1 MPTFSVIIKGLNLIS
16 LGVGKMSF
24 EMVDNEPRET
34 VIKVVG
40 VGGGG
45 GNAVEHMIERGAQG
59 IQFITINTDYTA
71 LARSRAHATLQ
82 IGKTGL
88 GAGARPE
95 VGEAAALESKDRIRE
110 LLQGAHLVFIT
121 AGMGGGTG
129 TGAAPVVAQIARE
142 MGILTVAVVT
152 KPFFF
157 EGALR
162 MQRAE
167 EGLVRLKQAVDSQIV
182 ILNDKLEEELG
193 EDASMSE
200 CFAAADDVL
209 FKACAGITEIIQTP
223 GLIGVDFED
232 LRTVMSERGTA
243 MMGSAIASGPDRAR
257 IAAEEA
263 VACPL
268 LEGVTL
274 NGARG
279 VLVYITASEESMK
292 MKETK
297 TVMNIITN
305 FTAKGAQVIYGSAY
319 DDSMGDSMRVT
330 VVATGLDGGQDKA
343 VPPLEKPEAKS
354 QINIWSNPIAS
365 KPVAQPVQQPAA
377 QPQPVMPAT
386 PVWDMP
392 AMPQRVEQPM
402 QQPAVAPVQQPVA
415 SVVEPVAAPR
425 EEVRQ
430 QPTMVAPQ
438 PVVQPQPAP
447 IEKKPEPAA
456 QTDWPSTGGWW
467 SIRRDNK

>member
-1 MPTFSVIIKGLNLIS
+1 MFDVVN
-16 LGVGKMSF
+16 
-24 EMVDNEPRET
+24 DEPRQT

-59 IQFITINTDYTA
+59 IQFIAINTDYTA
-71 LARSRAHATLQ
+71 LSRSRAHATLQ

-88 GAGARPE
+88 GAGAHPE
-95 VGEAAALESKDRIRE
+95 VGEQAAIESKDRIRE
-110 LLQGAHLVFIT
+110 LLQGANLVFIT

-152 KPFFF
+152 KPFSY
-157 EGALR
+157 EGARR

-167 EGLVRLKQAVDSQIV
+167 EGLLRLKEAVDSQIV
-182 ILNDKLEEELG
+182 ILNDKLEDELG
-193 EDASMSE
+193 EDATVSE

-209 FKACAGITEIIQTP
+209 FKACAGITEIIQSP

-243 MMGSAIASGPDRAR
+243 MMGSAIATGPDRAR
-257 IAAEEA
+257 IAAENA

-279 VLVYITASEESMK
+279 VLVYITGSEESMK

-330 VVATGLDGGQDKA
+330 VVATGLDGGVDHSI
-343 VPPLEKPEAKS
+343 PPLEKKEEERPVWATTATKPAVQVPSMAAAPAQQAAKPAAS
-354 QINIWSNPIAS
+354 VTNIWDLPLSHQESVVPPAQPSPNVMQPMT
-365 KPVAQPVQQPAA
+365 PQPVQTQ
-377 QPQPVMPAT
+377 
-386 PVWDMP
+386 
-392 AMPQRVEQPM
+392 
-402 QQPAVAPVQQPVA
+402 
-415 SVVEPVAAPR
+415 
-425 EEVRQ
+425 
-430 QPTMVAPQ
+430 
-438 PVVQPQPAP
+438 
-447 IEKKPEPAA
+447 EPAA
-456 QTDWPSTGGWW
+456 KPQQELGETVPMPFGPAEEEPEESPSRDWPSTGWW
-467 SIRRDNK
+467 SSRRDGK

>member
-343 VPPLEKPEAKS
+343 VPPLEKPEPKS
-354 QINIWSNPIAS
+354 TMNIWSNAPMAA
-365 KPVAQPVQQPAA
+365 KPAQPAQQPA
-377 QPQPVMPAT
+377 QPQPVMPTT
-386 PVWDMP
+386 PVWEMP
-392 AMPQRVEQPM
+392 TMTQRVEQPM
-402 QQPAVAPVQQPVA
+402 QQPAVAPVQQPA
-415 SVVEPVAAPR
+415 APGAEPVR
-425 EEVRQ
+425 EEVRP
-430 QPTMVAPQ
+430 QPTIVAPQ
-438 PVVQPQPAP
+438 PVAQPQPAP

-456 QTDWPSTGGWW
+456 SQTDWPSTGGWW

>member
-1 MPTFSVIIKGLNLIS
+1 M
-16 LGVGKMSF
+16 F
-24 EMVDNEPRET
+24 EVLSDNDPRQT

-59 IQFITINTDYTA
+59 IEFIAINTDYTA
-71 LARSRAHATLQ
+71 LSHSRAHATLQ

-95 VGEAAALESKDRIRE
+95 VGEQAAIEAKDRIRE
-110 LLQGAHLVFIT
+110 LLQGANLVFIT

-152 KPFFF
+152 KPFSY

-167 EGLVRLKQAVDSQIV
+167 EGLVKLKQCVDSQIV
-182 ILNDKLEEELG
+182 ILNDKLEDELG
-193 EDASMSE
+193 EDASVSE

-257 IAAEEA
+257 IAAENA

-279 VLVYITASEESMK
+279 VLVYITASEETMK

-330 VVATGLDGGQDKA
+330 VVATGLDGGKDKEVA
-343 VPPLEKPEAKS
+343 PIDKPDEKRDVWEHNSRAYAEP
-354 QINIWSNPIAS
+354 QQQTDPWSPRQN
-365 KPVAQPVQQPAA
+365 AQAQTVSQPAA
-377 QPQPVMPAT
+377 V
-386 PVWDMP
+386 
-392 AMPQRVEQPM
+392 
-402 QQPAVAPVQQPVA
+402 
-415 SVVEPVAAPR
+415 
-425 EEVRQ
+425 
-430 QPTMVAPQ
+430 
-438 PVVQPQPAP
+438 QPAP
-447 IEKKPEPAA
+447 EPALQKVSEPAA
-456 QTDWPSTGGWW
+456 PEVTAQTATTPEATKTEAPKEEKAADEWETGWW
-467 SIRRDNK
+467 SIRHDTK

>member
-1 MPTFSVIIKGLNLIS
+1 MFEVLN
-16 LGVGKMSF
+16 
-24 EMVDNEPRET
+24 DDPRQT

-59 IQFITINTDYTA
+59 IEFIAINTDYTA
-71 LARSRAHATLQ
+71 LSHSRAHATLQ

-95 VGEAAALESKDRIRE
+95 VGEQAAIEAKDRIRE
-110 LLQGAHLVFIT
+110 LLQGANLVFIT

-152 KPFFF
+152 KPFSY

-167 EGLVRLKQAVDSQIV
+167 EGLVKLKEAVDSQIV
-182 ILNDKLEEELG
+182 ILNDKLEDELG
-193 EDASMSE
+193 EDASVSE

-257 IAAEEA
+257 IAAENA

-279 VLVYITASEESMK
+279 VLVYITASEETMK

-330 VVATGLDGGQDKA
+330 VVATGLDGGKERA
-343 VPPLEKPEAKS
+343 VPALEKK
-354 QINIWSNPIAS
+354 
-365 KPVAQPVQQPAA
+365 
-377 QPQPVMPAT
+377 
-386 PVWDMP
+386 
-392 AMPQRVEQPM
+392 
-402 QQPAVAPVQQPVA
+402 
-415 SVVEPVAAPR
+415 
-425 EEVRQ
+425 EEVRPVWSPASPASTAEKPKTDPFAAAWNP
-430 QPTMVAPQ
+430 PTPQAAKPVQAPMGAPEMPAKE
-438 PVVQPQPAP
+438 PVRAPGMEGMAARPAHVEAKPQAEPTP
-447 IEKKPEPAA
+447 DLFPNSEEKKDEDNPAR
-456 QTDWPSTGGWW
+456 DWPQAGWW

>member
-1 MPTFSVIIKGLNLIS
+1 M
-16 LGVGKMSF
+16 F
-24 EMVDNEPRET
+24 EVVSDNQPRET
-34 VIKVVG
+34 VIKVIG

-59 IQFITINTDYTA
+59 IEFIAINTDYTA
-71 LARSRAHATLQ
+71 LSHSRAHATLQ

-88 GAGARPE
+88 GAGAQPE
-95 VGEAAALESKDRIRE
+95 VGESAAIEAKDRIVE
-110 LLQGAHLVFIT
+110 LLKGANLVFIT

-129 TGAAPVVAQIARE
+129 TGAAPIVAQIARE

-152 KPFFF
+152 KPFSF
-157 EGALR
+157 EGPLR

-167 EGLVRLKQAVDSQIV
+167 EGLVKLKEAVDCQIV
-182 ILNDKLEEELG
+182 ILNDKLEDELG

-209 FKACAGITEIIQTP
+209 FKACAGISEIIKTP
-223 GLIGVDFED
+223 GLIGLDFED
-232 LRTVMSERGTA
+232 LRTVMSARGTA

-257 IAAEEA
+257 LAAEQA

-297 TVMNIITN
+297 TVMNLITN
-305 FTAKGAQVIYGSAY
+305 FTAKGAKVIYGTAY

-330 VVATGLDGGQDKA
+330 VVATGLDNGLDQG
-343 VPPLEKPEAKS
+343 VPALEKKEE
-354 QINIWSNPIAS
+354 
-365 KPVAQPVQQPAA
+365 
-377 QPQPVMPAT
+377 
-386 PVWDMP
+386 
-392 AMPQRVEQPM
+392 PQRVIFTPNPVPKMDQPDVLTDWGPRNRGVASSAQQSAAASEPSVLQPQQNAPLDFSLNSAEQA
-402 QQPAVAPVQQPVA
+402 QPATAQESQAPAEMQTSWHSQETEKSGDGVWD
-415 SVVEPVAAPR
+415 SPR
-425 EEVRQ
+425 RK
-430 QPTMVAPQ
+430 T
-438 PVVQPQPAP
+438 
-447 IEKKPEPAA
+447 
-456 QTDWPSTGGWW
+456 GWW
-467 SIRRDNK
+467 DQRKDNK

>member
-243 MMGSAIASGPDRAR
+243 MMGSAIAIGPDRAR

-343 VPPLEKPEAKS
+343 VPPLEKPEPKS
-354 QINIWSNPIAS
+354 TMNIWSNAPMAA
-365 KPVAQPVQQPAA
+365 KPAQPAQQPA
-377 QPQPVMPAT
+377 QPQPVMPTT
-386 PVWDMP
+386 PVWEMP
-392 AMPQRVEQPM
+392 TMTQRVEQPM
-402 QQPAVAPVQQPVA
+402 QQPAVAPVQQPAAPVA
-415 SVVEPVAAPR
+415 EPVR
-425 EEVRQ
+425 EEVRP
-430 QPTMVAPQ
+430 QPTIVAPQ
-438 PVVQPQPAP
+438 PVAQPQPAP

-456 QTDWPSTGGWW
+456 SQTDWPSTGGWW

>member
-1 MPTFSVIIKGLNLIS
+1 M
-16 LGVGKMSF
+16 F
-24 EMVDNEPRET
+24 EVVSDNQPRET
-34 VIKVVG
+34 VIKVIG

-59 IQFITINTDYTA
+59 IEFIAINTDYTA
-71 LARSRAHATLQ
+71 LSHSRAHATLQ

-88 GAGARPE
+88 GAGAQPE
-95 VGEAAALESKDRIRE
+95 VGESAAIEAKDRIVE
-110 LLQGAHLVFIT
+110 LLKGANLVFIT

-129 TGAAPVVAQIARE
+129 TGAAPIVAQIARE

-152 KPFFF
+152 KPFSF
-157 EGALR
+157 EGPLR

-167 EGLVRLKQAVDSQIV
+167 EGLVKLKEAVDCQIV
-182 ILNDKLEEELG
+182 ILNDKLEDELG

-209 FKACAGITEIIQTP
+209 FKACAGISEIIKTP
-223 GLIGVDFED
+223 GLIGLDFED
-232 LRTVMSERGTA
+232 LRTVMSARGTA

-257 IAAEEA
+257 LAAEQA

-297 TVMNIITN
+297 TVMNLITN
-305 FTAKGAQVIYGSAY
+305 FTAKGAKVIYGTAY

-330 VVATGLDGGQDKA
+330 VVATGLDNGLDQG
-343 VPPLEKPEAKS
+343 VPALEKKEE
-354 QINIWSNPIAS
+354 
-365 KPVAQPVQQPAA
+365 
-377 QPQPVMPAT
+377 
-386 PVWDMP
+386 
-392 AMPQRVEQPM
+392 PQRVIFTPNPAPKMDQPDVLTDWGPRNRGVASSAQQSVAASEPSVLQPQQNAPVDFSLNSAEQA
-402 QQPAVAPVQQPVA
+402 QPATAQESQAPAEMQTSWHSQETEKSGDGVWD
-415 SVVEPVAAPR
+415 SPR
-425 EEVRQ
+425 RK
-430 QPTMVAPQ
+430 T
-438 PVVQPQPAP
+438 
-447 IEKKPEPAA
+447 
-456 QTDWPSTGGWW
+456 GWW
-467 SIRRDNK
+467 DQRKDNK

>member
-1 MPTFSVIIKGLNLIS
+1 M
-16 LGVGKMSF
+16 F
-24 EMVDNEPRET
+24 EVLSDNDPRQT

-59 IQFITINTDYTA
+59 IEFIAINTDYTA
-71 LARSRAHATLQ
+71 LSHSRAHATLQ

-95 VGEAAALESKDRIRE
+95 VGEQAAIEAKDRIRE
-110 LLQGAHLVFIT
+110 LLQGANLVFIT

-152 KPFFF
+152 KPFSY

-167 EGLVRLKQAVDSQIV
+167 EGLVKLKQCVDSQIV
-182 ILNDKLEEELG
+182 ILNDKLEDELG
-193 EDASMSE
+193 EDASVSE

-243 MMGSAIASGPDRAR
+243 MMGSAMASGPDRAR
-257 IAAEEA
+257 IAAENA

-279 VLVYITASEESMK
+279 VLVYITASEETMK

-330 VVATGLDGGQDKA
+330 VVATGLDGGKDKDVA
-343 VPPLEKPEAKS
+343 PIEKPEEKFS
-354 QINIWSNPIAS
+354 VWESNNRAFDEP
-365 KPVAQPVQQPAA
+365 KQQPDPWQSRQSAS
-377 QPQPVMPAT
+377 QPAT
-386 PVWDMP
+386 T
-392 AMPQRVEQPM
+392 
-402 QQPAVAPVQQPVA
+402 PVQQPVRSLNETQPSA
-415 SVVEPVAAPR
+415 DVKPAEEMAAP
-425 EEVRQ
+425 
-430 QPTMVAPQ
+430 APETK
-438 PVVQPQPAP
+438 PEQPAVE
-447 IEKKPEPAA
+447 EKA
-456 QTDWPSTGGWW
+456 QDEWEKGWW
-467 SIRRDNK
+467 AIRHDTK

>member
-1 MPTFSVIIKGLNLIS
+1 M
-16 LGVGKMSF
+16 F
-24 EMVDNEPRET
+24 EFVSDNQPRET
-34 VIKVVG
+34 VIKVIG

-59 IQFITINTDYTA
+59 IEFIAINTDYTA
-71 LARSRAHATLQ
+71 LSHSRAHATLQ

-88 GAGARPE
+88 GAGAQPE
-95 VGEAAALESKDRIRE
+95 VGEAAAIEAKDRIVE
-110 LLQGAHLVFIT
+110 LLKGANLVFIT

-129 TGAAPVVAQIARE
+129 TGAAPIVAQIARE

-152 KPFFF
+152 KPFSF
-157 EGALR
+157 EGPLR

-167 EGLVRLKQAVDSQIV
+167 EGLVKLKEAVDCQIV
-182 ILNDKLEEELG
+182 ILNDKLEDELG

-209 FKACAGITEIIQTP
+209 FKACAGISEIIKTP
-223 GLIGVDFED
+223 GLIGLDFED
-232 LRTVMSERGTA
+232 LRTVMSARGTA

-257 IAAEEA
+257 LAAEQA

-297 TVMNIITN
+297 TVMNLITN
-305 FTAKGAQVIYGSAY
+305 FTAKGAKVIYGTAY

-330 VVATGLDGGQDKA
+330 VVATGLDNGLDQG
-343 VPPLEKPEAKS
+343 VPALEKKEEP
-354 QINIWSNPIAS
+354 QRVIFTPNPAP
-365 KPVAQPVQQPAA
+365 KTDQPDVLADWGPRNRGVAATAQQPVSPSEPSVLQPQQNAPVDFSLNSAAAAPSTGAQESEPAA
-377 QPQPVMPAT
+377 QPQTSWHTQEPEKSSDG
-386 PVWDMP
+386 VWD
-392 AMPQRVEQPM
+392 
-402 QQPAVAPVQQPVA
+402 
-415 SVVEPVAAPR
+415 SPR
-425 EEVRQ
+425 RK
-430 QPTMVAPQ
+430 T
-438 PVVQPQPAP
+438 
-447 IEKKPEPAA
+447 
-456 QTDWPSTGGWW
+456 GWW
-467 SIRRDNK
+467 DQRKDNK

>member
-1 MPTFSVIIKGLNLIS
+1 M
-16 LGVGKMSF
+16 F
-24 EMVDNEPRET
+24 EVLSDNDPRQT

-59 IQFITINTDYTA
+59 IEFIAINTDYTA
-71 LARSRAHATLQ
+71 LSHSRAHATLQ

-95 VGEAAALESKDRIRE
+95 VGEQAAIEAKDRIRE
-110 LLQGAHLVFIT
+110 LLQGANLVFIT

-152 KPFFF
+152 KPFSY

-167 EGLVRLKQAVDSQIV
+167 EGLVKLKQCVDSQIV
-182 ILNDKLEEELG
+182 ILNDKLEDELG
-193 EDASMSE
+193 EDASVSE

-257 IAAEEA
+257 IAAENA

-330 VVATGLDGGQDKA
+330 VVATGLDGGKDKEVAPIDKPAEKQDVWKHNDRTFTETKETDPWA
-343 VPPLEKPEAKS
+343 PRQTQQAAAKVTQAQPEQTQQS
-354 QINIWSNPIAS
+354 VLSEP
-365 KPVAQPVQQPAA
+365 KPVTLDPVQPEPQPQPVQQPQAEPEKEEKAA
-377 QPQPVMPAT
+377 DEWET
-386 PVWDMP
+386 
-392 AMPQRVEQPM
+392 
-402 QQPAVAPVQQPVA
+402 
-415 SVVEPVAAPR
+415 
-425 EEVRQ
+425 
-430 QPTMVAPQ
+430 
-438 PVVQPQPAP
+438 
-447 IEKKPEPAA
+447 
-456 QTDWPSTGGWW
+456 GWW
-467 SIRRDNK
+467 SIRHDTK

>member
-1 MPTFSVIIKGLNLIS
+1 
-16 LGVGKMSF
+16 MSF

-232 LRTVMSERGTA
+232 LRTVMGERGTA

-343 VPPLEKPEAKS
+343 VPPLEKPEPKS
-354 QINIWSNPIAS
+354 TMNIWSNAPMAA
-365 KPVAQPVQQPAA
+365 KPAQPAQQPA
-377 QPQPVMPAT
+377 QPQPVMPTT
-386 PVWDMP
+386 PVWEMP
-392 AMPQRVEQPM
+392 TMTQRVEQPM
-402 QQPAVAPVQQPVA
+402 QQPAVAPVQQPAAPVA
-415 SVVEPVAAPR
+415 EPVR
-425 EEVRQ
+425 EEVRP
-430 QPTMVAPQ
+430 QPTIVAPQ
-438 PVVQPQPAP
+438 PVAQPQPAP

-456 QTDWPSTGGWW
+456 SQTDWPSTGGWW

>member
-1 MPTFSVIIKGLNLIS
+1 M
-16 LGVGKMSF
+16 F
-24 EMVDNEPRET
+24 EVLSDNDPRQT

-59 IQFITINTDYTA
+59 IEFIAINTDYTA
-71 LARSRAHATLQ
+71 LSHSRAHATLQ

-95 VGEAAALESKDRIRE
+95 VGEQAAIEAKDRIRE
-110 LLQGAHLVFIT
+110 LLQGANLVFIT

-152 KPFFF
+152 KPFSY

-167 EGLVRLKQAVDSQIV
+167 EGLVKLKQCVDSQIV
-182 ILNDKLEEELG
+182 ILNDKLEDELG
-193 EDASMSE
+193 EDASVSE

-257 IAAEEA
+257 IAAENA

-279 VLVYITASEESMK
+279 VLVYITASEETMK

-330 VVATGLDGGQDKA
+330 VVATGLDGGKEKEVA
-343 VPPLEKPEAKS
+343 PLEKPLETRDVWVDTKQAV
-354 QINIWSNPIAS
+354 QEPEEPDPW
-365 KPVAQPVQQPAA
+365 KPRSGSTQQPNAQKTQQPVQTTATTMNAGFENQPTPS
-377 QPQPVMPAT
+377 QPQPT
-386 PVWDMP
+386 
-392 AMPQRVEQPM
+392 QPETK
-402 QQPAVAPVQQPVA
+402 QPVT
-415 SVVEPVAAPR
+415 EEKEEKVAD
-425 EEVRQ
+425 EW
-430 QPTMVAPQ
+430 
-438 PVVQPQPAP
+438 
-447 IEKKPEPAA
+447 EK
-456 QTDWPSTGGWW
+456 GWW
-467 SIRRDNK
+467 AIRHDTK

>member
-1 MPTFSVIIKGLNLIS
+1 
-16 LGVGKMSF
+16 MSF

>member
-1 MPTFSVIIKGLNLIS
+1 M
-16 LGVGKMSF
+16 F
-24 EMVDNEPRET
+24 EVLSDNDPRQT

-59 IQFITINTDYTA
+59 IEFIAINTDYTA
-71 LARSRAHATLQ
+71 LSHSRAHATLQ

-95 VGEAAALESKDRIRE
+95 VGEQAAIEAKDRIRE
-110 LLQGAHLVFIT
+110 LLQGANLVFIT

-152 KPFFF
+152 KPFSY

-167 EGLVRLKQAVDSQIV
+167 EGLVKLKQAVDSQIV
-182 ILNDKLEEELG
+182 ILNDKLEDELG
-193 EDASMSE
+193 EDASVSE

-257 IAAEEA
+257 IAAENA

-279 VLVYITASEESMK
+279 VLVYITASEETMK

-330 VVATGLDGGQDKA
+330 VVATGLDGGKDKE
-343 VPPLEKPEAKS
+343 VPALDKVDQEVEVLMPNTRSSAQLLKPTEPDPWVAPRAAASQPPAPKVEEQFEQVQEEKPEEKA
-354 QINIWSNPIAS
+354 PE
-365 KPVAQPVQQPAA
+365 QPA
-377 QPQPVMPAT
+377 
-386 PVWDMP
+386 
-392 AMPQRVEQPM
+392 
-402 QQPAVAPVQQPVA
+402 
-415 SVVEPVAAPR
+415 EPEVK
-425 EEVRQ
+425 EE
-430 QPTMVAPQ
+430 
-438 PVVQPQPAP
+438 
-447 IEKKPEPAA
+447 EKKEEEKTASE
-456 QTDWPSTGGWW
+456 WEGGWW
-467 SIRRDNK
+467 SIRHDKK

>member
-1 MPTFSVIIKGLNLIS
+1 M
-16 LGVGKMSF
+16 F
-24 EMVDNEPRET
+24 EVVSDNQPRET
-34 VIKVVG
+34 VIKVIG

-59 IQFITINTDYTA
+59 IEFIAINTDYTA
-71 LARSRAHATLQ
+71 LSHSRAHATLQ

-88 GAGARPE
+88 GAGAQPE
-95 VGEAAALESKDRIRE
+95 VGESAAIEAKDRIVE
-110 LLQGAHLVFIT
+110 LLKGANLVFIT

-129 TGAAPVVAQIARE
+129 TGAAPIVAQIARE

-152 KPFFF
+152 KPFSF
-157 EGALR
+157 EGPLR

-167 EGLVRLKQAVDSQIV
+167 EGLVKLKEAVDCQIV
-182 ILNDKLEEELG
+182 ILNDKLEDELG

-209 FKACAGITEIIQTP
+209 FKACAGISEIIKTP
-223 GLIGVDFED
+223 GLIGLDFED
-232 LRTVMSERGTA
+232 LRTVMSARGTA

-257 IAAEEA
+257 LAAEQA

-297 TVMNIITN
+297 TVMNLITN
-305 FTAKGAQVIYGSAY
+305 FTAKGAKVIYGTAY

-330 VVATGLDGGQDKA
+330 VVATGLDNGLDQG
-343 VPPLEKPEAKS
+343 VPALEKKEE
-354 QINIWSNPIAS
+354 
-365 KPVAQPVQQPAA
+365 
-377 QPQPVMPAT
+377 
-386 PVWDMP
+386 
-392 AMPQRVEQPM
+392 PQRVIFTPNPAPKMDQPDVLTDWGPRNRGVASSAQQSAAASEPSVLQPQQNAPVDFSLNSAEQA
-402 QQPAVAPVQQPVA
+402 QPATAQESQAPAEMQTSWHSQ
-415 SVVEPVAAPR
+415 E
-425 EEVRQ
+425 
-430 QPTMVAPQ
+430 
-438 PVVQPQPAP
+438 
-447 IEKKPEPAA
+447 IEKSGDGVWDSPRRK
-456 QTDWPSTGGWW
+456 TGWW
-467 SIRRDNK
+467 DQRKDNK

>member
-1 MPTFSVIIKGLNLIS
+1 M
-16 LGVGKMSF
+16 F
-24 EMVDNEPRET
+24 EVLSDNDPRQT

-59 IQFITINTDYTA
+59 IEFIAINTDYTA
-71 LARSRAHATLQ
+71 LSHSRAHATLQ

-95 VGEAAALESKDRIRE
+95 VGEQAAIEAKDRIRE
-110 LLQGAHLVFIT
+110 LLQGANLVFIT

-152 KPFFF
+152 KPFSY

-167 EGLVRLKQAVDSQIV
+167 EGLVKLKQAVDSQIV
-182 ILNDKLEEELG
+182 ILNDKLEDELG
-193 EDASMSE
+193 EDASVSE

-257 IAAEEA
+257 IAAENA

-279 VLVYITASEESMK
+279 VLVYITASEETMK

-330 VVATGLDGGQDKA
+330 VVATGLDGGKDKE
-343 VPPLEKPEAKS
+343 VPALDKVDQEVEVLMPNTRSSAQPLKPTEPDPWAAPRAAASQPAAPKVEEPFEQVQEEKPEEKA
-354 QINIWSNPIAS
+354 P
-365 KPVAQPVQQPAA
+365 
-377 QPQPVMPAT
+377 
-386 PVWDMP
+386 
-392 AMPQRVEQPM
+392 EQL
-402 QQPAVAPVQQPVA
+402 A
-415 SVVEPVAAPR
+415 EPEVK
-425 EEVRQ
+425 EE
-430 QPTMVAPQ
+430 
-438 PVVQPQPAP
+438 
-447 IEKKPEPAA
+447 EKKEEEKTASE
-456 QTDWPSTGGWW
+456 WEGGWW
-467 SIRRDNK
+467 SIRHDKK

>member
-1 MPTFSVIIKGLNLIS
+1 MFEVLN
-16 LGVGKMSF
+16 
-24 EMVDNEPRET
+24 DDPRQT

-59 IQFITINTDYTA
+59 IEFIAINTDYTA
-71 LARSRAHATLQ
+71 LSHSRAHATLQ

-95 VGEAAALESKDRIRE
+95 VGEQAAIEAKDRIRE
-110 LLQGAHLVFIT
+110 LLQGANLVFIT

-152 KPFFF
+152 KPFSY

-167 EGLVRLKQAVDSQIV
+167 EGLVKLKEAVDSQIV
-182 ILNDKLEEELG
+182 ILNDKLEDELG
-193 EDASMSE
+193 EDASVSE

-257 IAAEEA
+257 IAAENA

-279 VLVYITASEESMK
+279 VLVYITASEETMK

-330 VVATGLDGGQDKA
+330 VVATGLDGGNKDRAVPALEKKEEVRPVWAPVSPSTVQDK
-343 VPPLEKPEAKS
+343 PKTEDPF
-354 QINIWSNPIAS
+354 
-365 KPVAQPVQQPAA
+365 AA
-377 QPQPVMPAT
+377 A
-386 PVWDMP
+386 WD
-392 AMPQRVEQPM
+392 R
-402 QQPAVAPVQQPVA
+402 PAVAEPKAEVTPATSATSVIPTQEPLRAQPTPTPSRPASVEPTTTQQPMGTQESLFERKDGSA
-415 SVVEPVAAPR
+415 EDNPARDWAP
-425 EEVRQ
+425 
-430 QPTMVAPQ
+430 T
-438 PVVQPQPAP
+438 
-447 IEKKPEPAA
+447 
-456 QTDWPSTGGWW
+456 GWW

>member
-1 MPTFSVIIKGLNLIS
+1 M
-16 LGVGKMSF
+16 F
-24 EMVDNEPRET
+24 EVLSDNDPRQT

-59 IQFITINTDYTA
+59 IEFIAINTDYTA
-71 LARSRAHATLQ
+71 LSHSRAHATLQ

-95 VGEAAALESKDRIRE
+95 VGEQAAIEAKDRIRE
-110 LLQGAHLVFIT
+110 LLQGANLVFIT

-152 KPFFF
+152 KPFSY

-167 EGLVRLKQAVDSQIV
+167 EGLVKLKQCVDSQIV
-182 ILNDKLEEELG
+182 ILNDKLEDELG
-193 EDASMSE
+193 EDASVSE

-257 IAAEEA
+257 IAAENA

-279 VLVYITASEESMK
+279 VLVYITASEETMK

-330 VVATGLDGGQDKA
+330 VVATGLDGGKDKEVA
-343 VPPLEKPEAKS
+343 PIDKPDEKRDVWERNNRGFDEQLQQQTDPWGPRQTTQQSASTVQS
-354 QINIWSNPIAS
+354 QQTQVAQES
-365 KPVAQPVQQPAA
+365 KPLVAPEVNTRAESVPVQAA
-377 QPQPVMPAT
+377 QESK
-386 PVWDMP
+386 
-392 AMPQRVEQPM
+392 VESS
-402 QQPAVAPVQQPVA
+402 AK
-415 SVVEPVAAPR
+415 
-425 EEVRQ
+425 EEKAGDEWE
-430 QPTMVAPQ
+430 T
-438 PVVQPQPAP
+438 
-447 IEKKPEPAA
+447 
-456 QTDWPSTGGWW
+456 GWW
-467 SIRRDNK
+467 SIRHDTK

>member
-1 MPTFSVIIKGLNLIS
+1 M
-16 LGVGKMSF
+16 F
-24 EMVDNEPRET
+24 EVLSDNDPRQT

-59 IQFITINTDYTA
+59 IEFIAINTDYTA
-71 LARSRAHATLQ
+71 LSHSRAHATLQ

-95 VGEAAALESKDRIRE
+95 VGEQAAIEAKDRIRE
-110 LLQGAHLVFIT
+110 LLQGANLVFIT

-152 KPFFF
+152 KPFSY

-167 EGLVRLKQAVDSQIV
+167 EGLVKLKQAVDSQIV
-182 ILNDKLEEELG
+182 ILNDKLEDELG
-193 EDASMSE
+193 EDASVSE

-257 IAAEEA
+257 IAAENA

-279 VLVYITASEESMK
+279 VLVYITASEETMK

-330 VVATGLDGGQDKA
+330 VVATGLDGGKDKE
-343 VPPLEKPEAKS
+343 VPALDKVDQEVEVLMPNTRSSAQPLKPTEPDPWAAPRAAASQPAAPKVEEPFEPVQEEKPEEKA
-354 QINIWSNPIAS
+354 PE
-365 KPVAQPVQQPAA
+365 QPA
-377 QPQPVMPAT
+377 
-386 PVWDMP
+386 
-392 AMPQRVEQPM
+392 
-402 QQPAVAPVQQPVA
+402 
-415 SVVEPVAAPR
+415 EPEVK
-425 EEVRQ
+425 EE
-430 QPTMVAPQ
+430 
-438 PVVQPQPAP
+438 
-447 IEKKPEPAA
+447 EKKEEEKTASE
-456 QTDWPSTGGWW
+456 WEGGWW
-467 SIRRDNK
+467 SIRHDKK

>member
-1 MPTFSVIIKGLNLIS
+1 M
-16 LGVGKMSF
+16 F
-24 EMVDNEPRET
+24 EVVSDNQPRET
-34 VIKVVG
+34 VIKVIG

-59 IQFITINTDYTA
+59 IEFIAINTDYTA
-71 LARSRAHATLQ
+71 LSHSRAHATLQ

-88 GAGARPE
+88 GAGAQPE
-95 VGEAAALESKDRIRE
+95 VGESAAIEAKDRIVE
-110 LLQGAHLVFIT
+110 LLKGANLVFIT

-129 TGAAPVVAQIARE
+129 TGAAPIVAQIARE

-152 KPFFF
+152 KPFSF
-157 EGALR
+157 EGPLR

-167 EGLVRLKQAVDSQIV
+167 EGLVKLKEAVDCQIV
-182 ILNDKLEEELG
+182 ILNDKLEDELG

-209 FKACAGITEIIQTP
+209 FKACAGISEIIKTP
-223 GLIGVDFED
+223 GLIGLDFED
-232 LRTVMSERGTA
+232 LRTVMSARGTA

-257 IAAEEA
+257 LAAEQA

-297 TVMNIITN
+297 TVMNLITN
-305 FTAKGAQVIYGSAY
+305 FTAKGAKVIYGTAY

-330 VVATGLDGGQDKA
+330 VVATGLDNGLDQG
-343 VPPLEKPEAKS
+343 VPALEKKEE
-354 QINIWSNPIAS
+354 
-365 KPVAQPVQQPAA
+365 
-377 QPQPVMPAT
+377 
-386 PVWDMP
+386 
-392 AMPQRVEQPM
+392 PQRVIFTPNPAPKMDQPDVLTDWGPRNRGVASSAQQSAAASEPSVLQPQQNAPVDFSLNSAEQA
-402 QQPAVAPVQQPVA
+402 QPATAQESQAPAEMQTSWHSQEIETSGDGVWD
-415 SVVEPVAAPR
+415 SPR
-425 EEVRQ
+425 RK
-430 QPTMVAPQ
+430 T
-438 PVVQPQPAP
+438 
-447 IEKKPEPAA
+447 
-456 QTDWPSTGGWW
+456 GWW
-467 SIRRDNK
+467 DQRKDNK

>member
-1 MPTFSVIIKGLNLIS
+1 M
-16 LGVGKMSF
+16 F
-24 EMVDNEPRET
+24 EVLSDNDPRQT

-59 IQFITINTDYTA
+59 IEFIAINTDYTA
-71 LARSRAHATLQ
+71 LSHSRAHATLQ

-95 VGEAAALESKDRIRE
+95 VGEQAAIEAKDRIRE
-110 LLQGAHLVFIT
+110 LLQGANLVFIT

-152 KPFFF
+152 KPFSY

-167 EGLVRLKQAVDSQIV
+167 EGLVKLKQAVDSQIV
-182 ILNDKLEEELG
+182 ILNDKLEDELG
-193 EDASMSE
+193 EDASVSE

-257 IAAEEA
+257 IAAENA

-279 VLVYITASEESMK
+279 VLVYITASEETMK

-330 VVATGLDGGQDKA
+330 VVATGLDGGKDKE
-343 VPPLEKPEAKS
+343 VPALDKVDQEVEVLMPNTRSSAQPLKPTELDPWAAPRAAASQPAAPKVEEPFEQVQEEKPEEKA
-354 QINIWSNPIAS
+354 PE
-365 KPVAQPVQQPAA
+365 QPA
-377 QPQPVMPAT
+377 
-386 PVWDMP
+386 
-392 AMPQRVEQPM
+392 
-402 QQPAVAPVQQPVA
+402 
-415 SVVEPVAAPR
+415 EPEVK
-425 EEVRQ
+425 EE
-430 QPTMVAPQ
+430 
-438 PVVQPQPAP
+438 
-447 IEKKPEPAA
+447 EKKEEEKTASE
-456 QTDWPSTGGWW
+456 WEGGWW
-467 SIRRDNK
+467 SIRHDKK

>member
-1 MPTFSVIIKGLNLIS
+1 M
-16 LGVGKMSF
+16 F
-24 EMVDNEPRET
+24 EVLSDNDPRQT

-59 IQFITINTDYTA
+59 IEFIAINTDYTA
-71 LARSRAHATLQ
+71 LSHSRAHATLQ

-95 VGEAAALESKDRIRE
+95 VGEQAAIEAKDRIRE
-110 LLQGAHLVFIT
+110 LLQGANLVFIT

-152 KPFFF
+152 KPFSY

-167 EGLVRLKQAVDSQIV
+167 EGLVKLKQAVDSQIV
-182 ILNDKLEEELG
+182 ILNDKLEDELG
-193 EDASMSE
+193 EDASVSE

-257 IAAEEA
+257 IAAENA

-279 VLVYITASEESMK
+279 VLVYITASEETMK

-297 TVMNIITN
+297 TVRNIITN

-330 VVATGLDGGQDKA
+330 VVATGLDGGKDKE
-343 VPPLEKPEAKS
+343 VPALDKVDQEVEVLMPNTRSSAQPLKPTEPDPWAAPRAAASQPAAPKVEEPFEQVQEEKPEEKA
-354 QINIWSNPIAS
+354 PE
-365 KPVAQPVQQPAA
+365 QPA
-377 QPQPVMPAT
+377 
-386 PVWDMP
+386 
-392 AMPQRVEQPM
+392 
-402 QQPAVAPVQQPVA
+402 
-415 SVVEPVAAPR
+415 EPEVK
-425 EEVRQ
+425 EE
-430 QPTMVAPQ
+430 
-438 PVVQPQPAP
+438 
-447 IEKKPEPAA
+447 EKKEEEKTASE
-456 QTDWPSTGGWW
+456 WEGGWW
-467 SIRRDNK
+467 SIRHDKK

>member
-1 MPTFSVIIKGLNLIS
+1 M
-16 LGVGKMSF
+16 F
-24 EMVDNEPRET
+24 EVLSDNDPRQT

-59 IQFITINTDYTA
+59 IEFIAINTDYTA
-71 LARSRAHATLQ
+71 LSHSRAHATLQ

-95 VGEAAALESKDRIRE
+95 VGEQAAIEAKDRIRE
-110 LLQGAHLVFIT
+110 LLQGANLVFIT

-152 KPFFF
+152 KPFSY

-167 EGLVRLKQAVDSQIV
+167 EGLVKLKQCVDSQIV
-182 ILNDKLEEELG
+182 ILNDKLEDELG
-193 EDASMSE
+193 EDASVSE

-257 IAAEEA
+257 IAAENA

-330 VVATGLDGGQDKA
+330 VVATGLDGGKDKEVAPIDKPAEKQDVWKHNDRTFTETKETDPWA
-343 VPPLEKPEAKS
+343 PRQTQQAAAKVSQAQPEQTQQS
-354 QINIWSNPIAS
+354 VLSEP
-365 KPVAQPVQQPAA
+365 KPVTLDSVQPEPQPQPVQQPQTEPEKEEKAA
-377 QPQPVMPAT
+377 DEWET
-386 PVWDMP
+386 
-392 AMPQRVEQPM
+392 
-402 QQPAVAPVQQPVA
+402 
-415 SVVEPVAAPR
+415 
-425 EEVRQ
+425 
-430 QPTMVAPQ
+430 
-438 PVVQPQPAP
+438 
-447 IEKKPEPAA
+447 
-456 QTDWPSTGGWW
+456 GWW
-467 SIRRDNK
+467 SIRHDTK

>member
-1 MPTFSVIIKGLNLIS
+1 M
-16 LGVGKMSF
+16 F
-24 EMVDNEPRET
+24 EVLSDNDPRQT

-59 IQFITINTDYTA
+59 IEFIAINTDYTA
-71 LARSRAHATLQ
+71 LSHSRAHATLQ

-95 VGEAAALESKDRIRE
+95 VGEQAAIEAKDRIRE
-110 LLQGAHLVFIT
+110 LLQGANLVFIT

-152 KPFFF
+152 KPFSY

-167 EGLVRLKQAVDSQIV
+167 EGLVKLKQAVDSQIV
-182 ILNDKLEEELG
+182 ILNDKLEDELG
-193 EDASMSE
+193 EDASVSE

-257 IAAEEA
+257 IAAENA

-279 VLVYITASEESMK
+279 VLVYITASEETMK

-330 VVATGLDGGQDKA
+330 VVATGLDGGKDKE
-343 VPPLEKPEAKS
+343 VPALDKVDQEVEVLMPNTRSSAQPLKPTEPDPWAAPRAAASQPAAPKVEEPFEQVQEEKPEEKA
-354 QINIWSNPIAS
+354 PE
-365 KPVAQPVQQPAA
+365 QPAELE
-377 QPQPVMPAT
+377 VK
-386 PVWDMP
+386 
-392 AMPQRVEQPM
+392 
-402 QQPAVAPVQQPVA
+402 
-415 SVVEPVAAPR
+415 
-425 EEVRQ
+425 EE
-430 QPTMVAPQ
+430 
-438 PVVQPQPAP
+438 
-447 IEKKPEPAA
+447 EKKEEEKTASE
-456 QTDWPSTGGWW
+456 WEGGWW
-467 SIRRDNK
+467 SIRHDKK

>member
-1 MPTFSVIIKGLNLIS
+1 M
-16 LGVGKMSF
+16 F
-24 EMVDNEPRET
+24 EVLSDNDPRQT

-59 IQFITINTDYTA
+59 IEFIAINTDYTA
-71 LARSRAHATLQ
+71 LSHSRAHATLQ

-95 VGEAAALESKDRIRE
+95 VGEQAAIEAKDRIRE
-110 LLQGAHLVFIT
+110 LLQGANLVFIT

-152 KPFFF
+152 KPFSY

-167 EGLVRLKQAVDSQIV
+167 EGLVKLKQCVDSQIV
-182 ILNDKLEEELG
+182 ILNDKLEDELG
-193 EDASMSE
+193 EDASVSE

-257 IAAEEA
+257 IAAENA

-279 VLVYITASEESMK
+279 VLVYITASEETMK

-330 VVATGLDGGQDKA
+330 VVATGLDGGKDK
-343 VPPLEKPEAKS
+343 E
-354 QINIWSNPIAS
+354 
-365 KPVAQPVQQPAA
+365 
-377 QPQPVMPAT
+377 
-386 PVWDMP
+386 
-392 AMPQRVEQPM
+392 
-402 QQPAVAPVQQPVA
+402 VAPIDKPDEKRDVWERNSRAFAEPQTQTDPWGPRQTTQAQTVTQAASQQPVSEPSAPKA
-415 SVVEPVAAPR
+415 SEQTVSETTLKAAASESAKTETPK
-425 EEVRQ
+425 EEK
-430 QPTMVAPQ
+430 A
-438 PVVQPQPAP
+438 
-447 IEKKPEPAA
+447 
-456 QTDWPSTGGWW
+456 TDEWETGWW
-467 SIRRDNK
+467 SIRHDTK

>member
-1 MPTFSVIIKGLNLIS
+1 M
-16 LGVGKMSF
+16 F
-24 EMVDNEPRET
+24 EVLSDNDPRQT

-59 IQFITINTDYTA
+59 IEFIAINTDYTA
-71 LARSRAHATLQ
+71 LSHSRAHATLQ

-95 VGEAAALESKDRIRE
+95 VGEQAAIEAKDRIRE
-110 LLQGAHLVFIT
+110 LLQGANLVFIT

-152 KPFFF
+152 KPFSY

-167 EGLVRLKQAVDSQIV
+167 EGLVKLKQAVDSQIV
-182 ILNDKLEEELG
+182 ILNDKLEDELG
-193 EDASMSE
+193 EDASVSE

-257 IAAEEA
+257 IAAENA

-279 VLVYITASEESMK
+279 VLVYITASEETMK

-330 VVATGLDGGQDKA
+330 VVATGLDGGKDKE
-343 VPPLEKPEAKS
+343 VPALDKVDQEVEVLMPNTRSAAQPLKPTEPDPWATPRAAASQPAAPKVEEPFEQVQEEKPEEKA
-354 QINIWSNPIAS
+354 PE
-365 KPVAQPVQQPAA
+365 QPA
-377 QPQPVMPAT
+377 
-386 PVWDMP
+386 
-392 AMPQRVEQPM
+392 
-402 QQPAVAPVQQPVA
+402 
-415 SVVEPVAAPR
+415 EPEVK
-425 EEVRQ
+425 EE
-430 QPTMVAPQ
+430 
-438 PVVQPQPAP
+438 
-447 IEKKPEPAA
+447 EKKEEEKTASE
-456 QTDWPSTGGWW
+456 WEGGWW
-467 SIRRDNK
+467 SIRHDKK

>member
-343 VPPLEKPEAKS
+343 VPPLEKPEPKS
-354 QINIWSNPIAS
+354 TMNIWSNAPMAA
-365 KPVAQPVQQPAA
+365 KPAQPAQQPA
-377 QPQPVMPAT
+377 QPQPVMPTT
-386 PVWDMP
+386 PVWEMP
-392 AMPQRVEQPM
+392 TMTQRVEQPM
-402 QQPAVAPVQQPVA
+402 QQPAVAPVQQPAAPVA
-415 SVVEPVAAPR
+415 EPVR
-425 EEVRQ
+425 EEVRP
-430 QPTMVAPQ
+430 QPTIVAPH
-438 PVVQPQPAP
+438 PVAQPQPAP

-456 QTDWPSTGGWW
+456 SQTDWPSTGGWW

>member
-1 MPTFSVIIKGLNLIS
+1 MFDVVN
-16 LGVGKMSF
+16 
-24 EMVDNEPRET
+24 DEPRQT

-59 IQFITINTDYTA
+59 IEFIAINTDYTA
-71 LARSRAHATLQ
+71 LSRSRAHATLQ

-88 GAGARPE
+88 GAGAHPE
-95 VGEAAALESKDRIRE
+95 VGEQAAIESKDRIRE
-110 LLQGAHLVFIT
+110 LLQGANLVFIT

-152 KPFFF
+152 KPFSY
-157 EGALR
+157 EGARR

-167 EGLVRLKQAVDSQIV
+167 EGLLRLKEAVDSQIV
-182 ILNDKLEEELG
+182 ILNDKLEDELG
-193 EDASMSE
+193 EDASVSE

-257 IAAEEA
+257 IAAENA

-330 VVATGLDGGQDKA
+330 VVATGLDGGADHV
-343 VPPLEKPEAKS
+343 VPPLEKKEEERPVWASSAKPAVTPVS
-354 QINIWSNPIAS
+354 A
-365 KPVAQPVQQPAA
+365 PVASPVSSVQQSSTKSAA
-377 QPQPVMPAT
+377 PAT
-386 PVWDMP
+386 NIWDMP
-392 AMPQRVEQPM
+392 LQHQA
-402 QQPAVAPVQQPVA
+402 A
-415 SVVEPVAAPR
+415 SVSAPQSAPSVLQPSTQSPESVSEETTSRVQEEPVEATGLSFAPATEKSSEDNPAR
-425 EEVRQ
+425 DWA
-430 QPTMVAPQ
+430 PT
-438 PVVQPQPAP
+438 
-447 IEKKPEPAA
+447 
-456 QTDWPSTGGWW
+456 GWW
-467 SIRRDNK
+467 SSRRDGK

>member
-1 MPTFSVIIKGLNLIS
+1 M
-16 LGVGKMSF
+16 F
-24 EMVDNEPRET
+24 EVLSDNDPRQT

-59 IQFITINTDYTA
+59 IEFIAINTDYTA
-71 LARSRAHATLQ
+71 LSHSRAHATLQ

-95 VGEAAALESKDRIRE
+95 VGEQAAIEAKDRIRE
-110 LLQGAHLVFIT
+110 LLQGANLVFIT

-152 KPFFF
+152 KPFSY

-167 EGLVRLKQAVDSQIV
+167 EGLVKLKQCVDSQIV
-182 ILNDKLEEELG
+182 ILNDKLEDELG
-193 EDASMSE
+193 EDASVSE

-243 MMGSAIASGPDRAR
+243 MMGSAMASGPDRAR
-257 IAAEEA
+257 IAAENA

-279 VLVYITASEESMK
+279 VLVYITASEETMK

-330 VVATGLDGGQDKA
+330 VVATGLDGGKEKEVAPIDKPDGEISVWESNKRTFDEPKQA
-343 VPPLEKPEAKS
+343 DPWQSRQPAS
-354 QINIWSNPIAS
+354 QPGGSTQ
-365 KPVAQPVQQPAA
+365 QPVRTLNETQQPAEVKPA
-377 QPQPVMPAT
+377 EEKSTPVVETKPEQPAT
-386 PVWDMP
+386 
-392 AMPQRVEQPM
+392 
-402 QQPAVAPVQQPVA
+402 
-415 SVVEPVAAPR
+415 
-425 EEVRQ
+425 EEKTQDEWER
-430 QPTMVAPQ
+430 
-438 PVVQPQPAP
+438 
-447 IEKKPEPAA
+447 
-456 QTDWPSTGGWW
+456 GWW
-467 SIRRDNK
+467 AIRHDTK

>member
-1 MPTFSVIIKGLNLIS
+1 M
-16 LGVGKMSF
+16 F
-24 EMVDNEPRET
+24 EVLSDNDPRQT

-59 IQFITINTDYTA
+59 IEFIAINTDYTA
-71 LARSRAHATLQ
+71 LSHSRAHATLQ

-95 VGEAAALESKDRIRE
+95 VGEQAAIEAKDRIRE
-110 LLQGAHLVFIT
+110 LLQGANLVFIT

-152 KPFFF
+152 KPFSY

-167 EGLVRLKQAVDSQIV
+167 EGLVKLKQCVDSQIV
-182 ILNDKLEEELG
+182 ILNDKLEDELG
-193 EDASMSE
+193 EDASVSE

-257 IAAEEA
+257 IAAENA

-330 VVATGLDGGQDKA
+330 VVATGLDGGKDKEVAPIDKPAEKQDVWKHNDRTFTETKETDPWA
-343 VPPLEKPEAKS
+343 PRQTQQAAAKVTQAQPEQTQQSVLSVP
-354 QINIWSNPIAS
+354 
-365 KPVAQPVQQPAA
+365 KPVTLDPVQPEPQPQPVQQPQTEPEKEEKAA
-377 QPQPVMPAT
+377 DEWET
-386 PVWDMP
+386 
-392 AMPQRVEQPM
+392 
-402 QQPAVAPVQQPVA
+402 
-415 SVVEPVAAPR
+415 
-425 EEVRQ
+425 
-430 QPTMVAPQ
+430 
-438 PVVQPQPAP
+438 
-447 IEKKPEPAA
+447 
-456 QTDWPSTGGWW
+456 GWW
-467 SIRRDNK
+467 SIRHDTK

>member
-1 MPTFSVIIKGLNLIS
+1 M
-16 LGVGKMSF
+16 F
-24 EMVDNEPRET
+24 EVVSDNQPRET
-34 VIKVVG
+34 VIKVIG

-59 IQFITINTDYTA
+59 IEFIAINTDYTA
-71 LARSRAHATLQ
+71 LSHSRAHATLQ

-88 GAGARPE
+88 GAGAQPE
-95 VGEAAALESKDRIRE
+95 VGESAAIEAKDRIVE
-110 LLQGAHLVFIT
+110 LLKGANLVFIT

-129 TGAAPVVAQIARE
+129 TGAAPIVAQIARE

-152 KPFFF
+152 KPFSF
-157 EGALR
+157 EGPLR

-167 EGLVRLKQAVDSQIV
+167 EGLVKLKEAVDCQIV
-182 ILNDKLEEELG
+182 ILNDKLEDELG

-209 FKACAGITEIIQTP
+209 FKACAGISEIIKTP
-223 GLIGVDFED
+223 GLIGLDFED
-232 LRTVMSERGTA
+232 LRTVMSARGTA

-257 IAAEEA
+257 LAAEQA

-297 TVMNIITN
+297 TVMNLITN
-305 FTAKGAQVIYGSAY
+305 FTAKGAKVIYGTAY

-330 VVATGLDGGQDKA
+330 VVATGLDNGLDQG
-343 VPPLEKPEAKS
+343 VPALEKKEE
-354 QINIWSNPIAS
+354 
-365 KPVAQPVQQPAA
+365 
-377 QPQPVMPAT
+377 
-386 PVWDMP
+386 
-392 AMPQRVEQPM
+392 PQRVIFTPNPVPKMDQPDVLTDWGPRNRGVASSAQQSAAASEPSVLQPQQNAPVDFSLNSAEQA
-402 QQPAVAPVQQPVA
+402 QPATAQESQAPAEMQTSWHSQETEKSGDGVWD
-415 SVVEPVAAPR
+415 SPR
-425 EEVRQ
+425 RK
-430 QPTMVAPQ
+430 T
-438 PVVQPQPAP
+438 
-447 IEKKPEPAA
+447 
-456 QTDWPSTGGWW
+456 GWW
-467 SIRRDNK
+467 DQRKDNK

>member
-343 VPPLEKPEAKS
+343 VPPLEKPEPKS
-354 QINIWSNPIAS
+354 TMNIWSNAPMAA
-365 KPVAQPVQQPAA
+365 KPAQPAQQPA
-377 QPQPVMPAT
+377 QPQPVMPTT
-386 PVWDMP
+386 PVWEMP
-392 AMPQRVEQPM
+392 TMTQRVEQPM
-402 QQPAVAPVQQPVA
+402 QQPAVAPVQQPA
-415 SVVEPVAAPR
+415 APVADPVR
-425 EEVRQ
+425 EEVRP
-430 QPTMVAPQ
+430 QPTIVAPQ
-438 PVVQPQPAP
+438 PVAQPQPAP

-456 QTDWPSTGGWW
+456 SQTDWPSTGGWW

>member
-1 MPTFSVIIKGLNLIS
+1 M
-16 LGVGKMSF
+16 F
-24 EMVDNEPRET
+24 EVLSDNDPRQT

-59 IQFITINTDYTA
+59 IEFIAINTDYTA
-71 LARSRAHATLQ
+71 LSHSRAHATLQ

-95 VGEAAALESKDRIRE
+95 VGEQAAIEAKDRIRE
-110 LLQGAHLVFIT
+110 LLQGANLVFIT

-152 KPFFF
+152 KPFSY

-167 EGLVRLKQAVDSQIV
+167 EGLVKLKQAVDSQIV
-182 ILNDKLEEELG
+182 ILNDKLEDELG
-193 EDASMSE
+193 EDASVSE

-257 IAAEEA
+257 IAAENA

-279 VLVYITASEESMK
+279 VLVYITASEETMK

-330 VVATGLDGGQDKA
+330 VVATGLDGGKDKE
-343 VPPLEKPEAKS
+343 VPALDKVDQEVEVLMPNTRSSAQPLKPTEPDPWAAPRAAASQPAAPKVEEPFEQVQEEKPEEKA
-354 QINIWSNPIAS
+354 AE
-365 KPVAQPVQQPAA
+365 QPA
-377 QPQPVMPAT
+377 
-386 PVWDMP
+386 
-392 AMPQRVEQPM
+392 
-402 QQPAVAPVQQPVA
+402 
-415 SVVEPVAAPR
+415 EPEVK
-425 EEVRQ
+425 EE
-430 QPTMVAPQ
+430 
-438 PVVQPQPAP
+438 
-447 IEKKPEPAA
+447 EKKEEEKTASE
-456 QTDWPSTGGWW
+456 WEGGWW
-467 SIRRDNK
+467 SIRHDKK

>member
-292 MKETK
+292 MKEKK

-343 VPPLEKPEAKS
+343 VPPLEKPEPKS
-354 QINIWSNPIAS
+354 TMNIWSNAPMAA
-365 KPVAQPVQQPAA
+365 KPAQPAQQPA
-377 QPQPVMPAT
+377 QPQPVMPTT
-386 PVWDMP
+386 PVWEMP
-392 AMPQRVEQPM
+392 TMTQRVEQPM
-402 QQPAVAPVQQPVA
+402 QQPAVAPVQQPAAPVA
-415 SVVEPVAAPR
+415 EPVR
-425 EEVRQ
+425 EEVRP
-430 QPTMVAPQ
+430 QPTIVAPQ
-438 PVVQPQPAP
+438 PVAQPQPAP

-456 QTDWPSTGGWW
+456 SQTDWPSTGGWW

>member
-129 TGAAPVVAQIARE
+129 TGAAPVVAKIARE

-343 VPPLEKPEAKS
+343 VPPLEKPEPKS
-354 QINIWSNPIAS
+354 TMNIWSNAPMAA
-365 KPVAQPVQQPAA
+365 KPAQPAQQPA
-377 QPQPVMPAT
+377 QPQPVMPTT
-386 PVWDMP
+386 PVWEMP
-392 AMPQRVEQPM
+392 TMTQRVEQPM
-402 QQPAVAPVQQPVA
+402 QQPAVAPVQQPAAPVA
-415 SVVEPVAAPR
+415 EPVR
-425 EEVRQ
+425 EEVRP
-430 QPTMVAPQ
+430 QPTIVAPQ
-438 PVVQPQPAP
+438 PVAQPQPAP

-456 QTDWPSTGGWW
+456 SQTDWPSTGGWW